1 MLDNVYPASY
11 RFKNFLTLPK
21 VWGKPLFQAPPTFY
35 NRKPLWYPEYVK
47 NHGEEAANGRLET
60 GAIWAGI
67 PEEEIPRTI
76 YTSNADGTYR
86 MTEKGV
92 GPYTYGIERIN
103 DVPQTSDFDEGVGQT
118 LTWQDTFTKPQVGG
132 THSDYTYMGD
142 QEDGSVI

>member
-76 YTSNADGTYR
+76 YTQNADGTYR

-92 GPYTYGIERIN
+92 GPYTYGIPRIN
-103 DVPQTSDFDEGVGQT
+103 DVPQTSDFDKGVGQT